1 MRVSP
6 RLGSGKPL
14 AGNPA
19 PGRTTQAIYSLTL
32 AFHGVRPER
41 GGRAVEHVTQ
51 STVHGRGTQSGT
63 ARSRERRLPGEAA
76 RHSPAA
82 RVRRPRL
89 DYESHAT
96 GLDRNEL
103 GALLVP
109 AGLGP
114 TAEQA
119 LISLL
124 ALNGLRVSEATGAS
138 IEVLGIERG
147 HRTLVVARKG
157 GKVGTIPTLE
167 PILGVPGAGLRPG
180 AGVLCRRDLGSGRR
194 WRSGLVPCGILADLG
209 LPSGALAGPVQFR
222 ARGIRPPSAPG
233 PSPARHS
240 GRRARLRPPG
250 GPRR

>member
-1 MRVSP
+1 M
-6 RLGSGKPL
+6 
-14 AGNPA
+14 
-19 PGRTTQAIYSLTL
+19 
-32 AFHGVRPER
+32 
-41 GGRAVEHVTQ
+41 
-51 STVHGRGTQSGT
+51 
-63 ARSRERRLPGEAA
+63 
-76 RHSPAA
+76 
-82 RVRRPRL
+82 

-222 ARGIRPPSAPG
+222 ARGSGRLPRPGRLLPG
-233 PSPARHS
+233 IPGAGPGFARPAVRAAERVVPFLLGRSSPAAQRPAGPQRRGLPGDRGWQPAVPRLRCGSFAQPGWGASEDVLPGLGH
-240 GRRARLRPPG
+240 RRALFR
-250 GPRR
+250 